1 MSAPGLLALD
11 FASPGR
17 LWLLAAAAGLA
28 VAYLVMQVR
37 RRRDAAKFAAPA
49 LLSRLVPGKA
59 PWWRHA
65 VAALF
70 AAGLV
75 LATVAAAQP
84 TVPGTA
90 SRQQAT
96 VMLAIDTSDSM
107 KATDVSPSRLGAAQ
121 AEAKAF
127 IEGLPA
133 TFSVGIVTADA
144 SPKVLV
150 APSTDHLAVEVA
162 LDRLATSPGTAL
174 GEAIFTALAAL
185 PTGTSAVPATPPTSA
200 PGGGQGPTPA
210 TGSGSGSDSSDP
222 KAPAARIV
230 LLSDG
235 KSTTGRSD
243 AEAIAAAKAA
253 RVPVSTIAFG
263 TAHAQVQSAGQTVD
277 VPVDASALEEIAT
290 GTGGKF
296 FQAASAAE
304 LRQVYAD
311 INADVKVV
319 PIDRGVA
326 VWFAG
331 AALVLLL
338 VASLTSMLRTGRV
351 VWT

>member
-1 MSAPGLLALD
+1 MPAAVLALD
-11 FASPGR
+11 FSAPGR
-17 LWLLAAAAGLA
+17 LWLLVGAAGLV
-28 VAYLVMQVR
+28 VAYVVMQVR

-49 LLSRLVPGKA
+49 LLPLLVLGKA

-65 VAALF
+65 VAVVF

-84 TVPGTA
+84 TVPATA
-90 SRQQAT
+90 ERQQAT
-96 VMLAIDTSDSM
+96 VMVAIDTSDSM
-107 KATDVSPSRLGAAQ
+107 KATDVAPSRLAA
-121 AEAKAF
+121 AVTEAKTF
-127 IEGLPA
+127 ISDLPA
-133 TFSVGIVTADA
+133 AYSVGIVTVDA

-150 APSTDHLAVEVA
+150 APTTDHEAAKVA
-162 LDRLATSPGTAL
+162 LDRLATRPGTAL
-174 GEAIFTALAAL
+174 GDAIFTALAAL
-185 PTGTSAVPATPPTSA
+185 PAGTVPAS
-200 PGGGQGPTPA
+200 PGPA
-210 TGSGSGSDSSDP
+210 SGSTDSA

-235 KSTTGRSD
+235 GSNAGRPD
-243 AEAIAAAKAA
+243 QEAIAAAKAA
-253 RVPVSTIAFG
+253 KVPVSTIAIG
-263 TAHAQVQSAGQTVD
+263 TDHAQVQSAGQTVD
-277 VPVDASALEEIAT
+277 VPVDPTALKAIAD

-296 FQAASAAE
+296 FQAATESQ
-304 LRQVYAD
+304 LRQIYAD
-311 INADVKVV
+311 ISADVQVV

-338 VASLTSMLRTGRV
+338 GASLTSMLRTGRV

>member
-1 MSAPGLLALD
+1 MPAHPLLALD
-11 FASPGR
+11 FSAPDR

-28 VAYLVMQVR
+28 VAYVVMQVR

-49 LLSRLVPGKA
+49 LLPLLVPGKA

-65 VAALF
+65 VALVF
-70 AAGLV
+70 AAGVV

-90 SRQQAT
+90 ARQQAT

-107 KATDVSPSRLGAAQ
+107 KATDVAPSRLGAAES
-121 AEAKAF
+121 EAKNF

-133 TFSVGIVTADA
+133 TFNVGIVTVDA
-144 SPKVLV
+144 TPSVLV
-150 APSTDHLAVEVA
+150 APTTDHQAAEVA
-162 LDRLATSPGTAL
+162 LDRLATKPGTAL
-174 GEAIFTALAAL
+174 GDAIFTALAAL
-185 PTGTSAVPATPPTSA
+185 PTGTVPNQA
-200 PGGGQGPTPA
+200 PGPSGQGQ
-210 TGSGSGSDSSDP
+210 SGSGSTDP
-222 KAPAARIV
+222 AKAPAARIV

-235 KSTTGRSD
+235 TSTTGRPD
-243 AEAIAAAKAA
+243 AEGIAAAKAA
-253 RVPVSTIAFG
+253 RVPVSTIAIG
-263 TAHAQVQSAGQTVD
+263 TAHASVQSAGQTVD
-277 VPVDASALEEIAT
+277 VPVDPSALKAIAD

-296 FQAASAAE
+296 FQAGNE
-304 LRQVYAD
+304 DQLKQIYAD
-311 INADVKVV
+311 INADVTVV

-331 AALVLLL
+331 FALVLLL
-338 VASLTSMLRTGRV
+338 VASLASMLRTGRV